1 MSMDVFS
8 IFVDVVA
15 SFAGA
20 VIYGVI
26 CFIAGAAFEDWRRNT
41 NEHEKQ

>member
-15 SFAGA
+15 FFAGA
-20 VIYGVI
+20 VIYGFI
-26 CFIAGAAFEDWRRNT
+26 CFLAGVAFEDWRKN
-41 NEHEKQ
+41 K